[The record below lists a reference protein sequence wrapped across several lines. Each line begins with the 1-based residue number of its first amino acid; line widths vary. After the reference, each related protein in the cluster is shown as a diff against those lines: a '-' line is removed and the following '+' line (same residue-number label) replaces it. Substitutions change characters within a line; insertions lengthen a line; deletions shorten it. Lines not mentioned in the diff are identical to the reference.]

1 MGNILDGKALAF
13 TVLDEVHAQVAELT
27 ARGVAP
33 CLAVILIGDSHASQI
48 YVNKKQQACARVGI
62 RSLKFE
68 LPKETS
74 KAELLALVA
83 RLNADRTVNGILCQ
97 LPLPEQI
104 DETAVLRAIAPE
116 KDVDAFSARISITED
131 DLLPCTPAGILELI
145 KASGVT
151 IEGSNCVIV
160 GRSNIVGKPLALL
173 MIQRRA
179 TVTVCNS
186 KTRSLGDLTKTAD
199 ILVAAAGCPKL
210 IRADMVKKG
219 AVVIDVGINRDENN
233 KLCGDVDFE
242 EVREV
247 ASFITPVPGGVGPM
261 TIAMLMRNTVRAA
274 EKQLNA

>member
-33 CLAVILIGDSHASQI
+33 CLAVILVGDSHASQI

-74 KAELLALVA
+74 QAELLALVA

-116 KDVDAFSARISITED
+116 KDVDAFSARISIAED

-247 ASFITPVPGGVGPM
+247 ASFITPVPGGVWPM

>member
-33 CLAVILIGDSHASQI
+33 CLAVILVGDSHASQI

-74 KAELLALVA
+74 QAELLALVA